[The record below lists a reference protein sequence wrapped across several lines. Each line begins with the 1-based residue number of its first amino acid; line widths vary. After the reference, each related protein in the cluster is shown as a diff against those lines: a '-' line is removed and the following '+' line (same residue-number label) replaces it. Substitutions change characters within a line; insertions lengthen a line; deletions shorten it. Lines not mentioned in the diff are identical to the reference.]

1 MRKQIVNGYIV
12 AIGEGISGEEISRD
26 EYDNIMSV
34 IKSAPK
40 KEGYGYRLKEDLTW
54 EEYQLPNEEETP
66 YES

>member
-1 MRKQIVNGYIV
+1 MYYRQVIDGYIV
-12 AIGEGISGEEISRD
+12 AIGEGEGQTPITQE

-54 EEYQLPNEEETP
+54 EEYELPIEEEM
-66 YES
+66 